1 MGTLSEHAIRNN
13 FRGACQAI
21 NGRLD
26 SLSQDEVKRQLI
38 SAANAALVA
47 SSVPTVGIG
56 SEPTSTANAMFD
68 FTTWSI
74 VVGAPLSGKRLL
86 TQKFFVNC
94 ANTVYHEARHCEQWF
109 RMAQAVA
116 RGFDHISNQDLFLA
130 FQGEVKRDA
139 QTITQKMWIHASAA
153 AAAVANTDYAPV
165 RKDEVQKW
173 WRSIYAVN
181 RTRRGHVLRHIF
193 EEDNYDKYR
202 NLAEEVDAWRCG
214 DGLGEELK
222 TAIGLRDNRPS
233 YHDWKM
239 LTKGEWFQYRS
250 GELKEVDT
258 AYKRYEG
265 SRNATDLA
273 ALKTAFQTWYGPKG
287 GNTIRNKLD
296 EDGVGVVDRLRTFLG
311 A

>member
-1 MGTLSEHAIRNN
+1 MGTLSEHGIRNN
-13 FRGACQAI
+13 FNGACQAI
-21 NGRLD
+21 NRQLD
-26 SLSQDEVKRQLI
+26 RLSQDEVKRKLI
-38 SAANAALVA
+38 SAANAALT
-47 SSVPTVGIG
+47 SSGVPTVGMG
-56 SEPTSTANAMFD
+56 SNPGSGANAMFD

-74 VVGAPLSGKRLL
+74 VFGGPLSGKRLL

-139 QTITQKMWIHASAA
+139 QTIGQKMWLHPNAA
-153 AAAVANTDYAPV
+153 AAAVANSNYAPV
-165 RKDEVQKW
+165 RKDEIQKW

-181 RTRRGHVLRHIF
+181 RNRRGHVLEHIS

-222 TAIGLRDNRPS
+222 AAIGLRDDRPS
-233 YHDWKM
+233 YRDWKI
-239 LTKGEWFQYRS
+239 LTKGQWFQYRS
-250 GELKEVDT
+250 GDLKDLDQ
-258 AYKRYEG
+258 AYERYES
-265 SRNATDLA
+265 SRSAPDLA
-273 ALKTAFQTWYGPKG
+273 SLKTAFQSWYGPKG